1 MRAIRNSSLQSV
13 NRYIVTS
20 LHRYIGGGFTI
31 LDFRITISS
40 VIYTIHLPSSLG
52 LMRANEF
59 SILELHIPFG
69 ARPGFFAPPI
79 SRKKIRPTLLDDFSL
94 NFRTANVCEGIIIQQ
109 DGGRHCR
116 SKSSQC
122 RTWHR
127 HPANRMG
134 WEPMPLERLRV
145 KYIWLMRFFQNRCA
159 NSISAEKSGQTC

>member
-79 SRKKIRPTLLDDFSL
+79 SRKKIRPTLLDDFSHVFVNKGRDIVADVEDEPDRNEARNAVKINL
-94 NFRTANVCEGIIIQQ
+94 YEIANDVSIQEPHRKNF
-109 DGGRHCR
+109 
-116 SKSSQC
+116 K
-122 RTWHR
+122 
-127 HPANRMG
+127 
-134 WEPMPLERLRV
+134 
-145 KYIWLMRFFQNRCA
+145 FQA
-159 NSISAEKSGQTC
+159 SIATEFSPINL